1 MKLKCHNKKC
11 KNTFEK
17 RIHKFPSDTRREKN
31 KFCSNKCALAVCRT
45 RKHQIQAAKMAAK
58 VIIEKYR
65 GTGTKTYVNENGKHQ
80 HRVVMERHIG
90 RRLKKGEIVHHIDRN
105 KKNNEIK
112 NLLLLKSQ
120 SEHFKLHRK
129 EDL

>member
-1 MKLKCHNKKC
+1 MKCQNKKC
-11 KNTFEK
+11 NKFFEK
-17 RIHKFPSDTRREKN
+17 RIHKFISDTQRDKN

-45 RKHQIQAAKMAAK
+45 KKHQMEAGNKARK

-65 GTGTKTYVNENGKHQ
+65 GTGTKTYVKENGRNQ
-80 HRVVMERHIG
+80 HVVVMERYLG
-90 RRLKKGEIVHHIDRN
+90 RKLKKGEIVHHVDRN
-105 KKNNEIK
+105 KKNNSIK

-129 EDL
+129 ENL